1 MNAYDIK
8 YKSKL
13 YVSLTKY
20 CKNNPRYRNYRAAHM
35 NGIFFKLQS
44 RIWKEKNKNHK
55 ISNVKYK
62 VYTLSEVS

>member
-44 RIWKEKNKNHK
+44 RI
-55 ISNVKYK
+55 
-62 VYTLSEVS
+62 